1 MPVDEL
7 LYDAAVALIESR
19 LPSADWATAAALRM
33 DDGSI
38 IVGIGFDNFNSGAGL
53 CAEVGPIAQA
63 YTEGRRV
70 TGSICVNRSR
80 DRQHDLVLAP
90 CGLCQERLALWGP
103 DVEVGVADGEEP
115 RGWSS
120 RWLKELNPYLLGNHF
135 FRGRALADNSGA
147 RRLAACVGPAEQ
159 TRQLPWAA
167 CSSRRA
173 ANGWRRI
180 ASGQGSA
187 SGHQVKLEI
196 QPQSRL
202 RRNRNAA

>member
-38 IVGIGFDNFNSGAGL
+38 IVGIGRDNFNSGAGL

-70 TGSICVNRSR
+70 IDSICVNRSR
-80 DRQHDLVLAP
+80 DRDHDLVLAP

-120 RWLKELNPYLLGNHF
+120 RRLKELNPYYWATTF
-135 FRGRALADNSGA
+135 FNDGHWPTTAEHAD
-147 RRLAACVGPAEQ
+147 
-159 TRQLPWAA
+159 
-167 CSSRRA
+167 
-173 ANGWRRI
+173 
-180 ASGQGSA
+180 
-187 SGHQVKLEI
+187 
-196 QPQSRL
+196 
-202 RRNRNAA
+202 

>member
-70 TGSICVNRSR
+70 TDLNLREPQQGPPARPGPGTVRS
-80 DRQHDLVLAP
+80 LPGAI
-90 CGLCQERLALWGP
+90 GALG
-103 DVEVGVADGEEP
+103 
-115 RGWSS
+115 
-120 RWLKELNPYLLGNHF
+120 
-135 FRGRALADNSGA
+135 
-147 RRLAACVGPAEQ
+147 
-159 TRQLPWAA
+159 
-167 CSSRRA
+167 SRR
-173 ANGWRRI
+173 
-180 ASGQGSA
+180 
-187 SGHQVKLEI
+187 
-196 QPQSRL
+196 
-202 RRNRNAA
+202 